1 MFKRR
6 NGADVALM
14 KDKKEQMSVARI
26 IPPKSKIPPKLR
38 VAAYCR
44 ISTRADGQ
52 QSSLAAQEHYYE
64 DHIKQNPSW
73 IFVGVYSDIGSGT
86 RIKGRSSFKALLSAC
101 KCGKLD
107 MILTKS
113 AHRFA
118 RNTVDALKTIRM
130 LRNRNIDIYFEQE
143 DIHSLYESSEFM
155 LPLICARAQEESFS
169 KSEDIKWGLRKS
181 FKNPDSKYY
190 QRICYGYA
198 HDLQGKLIVR
208 EEQAEIVRLIYEM
221 AASGASLARISAHL
235 EGMEIPSP
243 RGKKTWSKETLR
255 KILHNEKYAGSVI
268 LQKTFVENYLKH
280 KQIKNDGQLNIFRI
294 TYNHDPIIFT
304 DG

>member
-1 MFKRR
+1 
-6 NGADVALM
+6 
-14 KDKKEQMSVARI
+14 MSVAWTI
-26 IPPKSKIPPKLR
+26 LPKSKILLKLK

-52 QSSLAAQEHYYE
+52 QSRLVAQEHYYE

-73 IFVGVYSDIGSGT
+73 IFVGAYSDIGSGT
-86 RIKGRSSFKALLSAC
+86 RIKGRCRFKALLSAC
-101 KCGKLD
+101 KRGKID

-143 DIHSLYESSEFM
+143 NIHSLYESSEFM
-155 LPLICARAQEESFS
+155 LSLICARAQEESFS

-190 QRICYGYA
+190 QRICYGYT
-198 HDLQGKLIVR
+198 HDQQGKLIVH
-208 EEQAEIVRLIYEM
+208 EGQAKVVRLIHEM
-221 AASGASLARISAHL
+221 AASRASLARISLQL
-235 EGMEIPSP
+235 EDMGIPSP
-243 RGKKTWSKETLR
+243 RGKRTWSK
-255 KILHNEKYAGSVI
+255 K
-268 LQKTFVENYLKH
+268 KTWGKLIH
-280 KQIKNDGQLNIFRI
+280 TR
-294 TYNHDPIIFT
+294 
-304 DG
+304 

>member
-6 NGADVALM
+6 NGADIALM
-14 KDKKEQMSVARI
+14 KDKREQMSVARI

-44 ISTRADGQ
+44 ISTRAGGQ
-52 QSSLAAQEHYYE
+52 QSSLVAQKHYYE

-86 RIKGRSSFKALLSAC
+86 QIKGRSRFKALLSAC
-101 KCGKLD
+101 NRGKID

-155 LPLICARAQEESFS
+155 LTLICARAQEESLS

-190 QRICYGYA
+190 QRICYGYT
-198 HDLQGKLIVR
+198 HDLRGKLMVH
-208 EEQAEIVRLIYEM
+208 EEQAEVIRLIYEM
-221 AASGASLARISAHL
+221 AASGASLARISSQL
-235 EGMEIPSP
+235 EDMGIPSP
-243 RGKKTWSKETLR
+243 RGKKIWSKETLR
-255 KILHNEKYAGSVI
+255 KVLNNEKYTGNVT
-268 LQKTFVENYLKH
+268 LQKTFVENYLDH
-280 KQIKNDGQLNIFRI
+280 KQLKNKGQLDIYQ
-294 TYNHDPIIFT
+294 TVKNHEAIICPYK
-304 DG
+304 

>member
-1 MFKRR
+1 
-6 NGADVALM
+6 
-14 KDKKEQMSVARI
+14 MSVASI
-26 IPPKSKIPPKLR
+26 IPPKSKIPSKLK

-52 QSSLAAQEHYYE
+52 QSSLVAQEHYYE

-73 IFVGVYSDIGSGT
+73 FFVGVYSDIGSGT
-86 RIKGRSSFKALLSAC
+86 RIKGRSRFKALLSAC
-101 KCGKLD
+101 KRGKID

-130 LRNRNIDIYFEQE
+130 LRNKNIDIYFDQE

-155 LPLICARAQEESFS
+155 LSLICARAQEESFS

-181 FKNPDSKYY
+181 FKNPDFRYY
-190 QRICYGYA
+190 QRICYGYT
-198 HDLQGKLIVR
+198 HDLKGKLIVH
-208 EEQAEIVRLIYEM
+208 EEQAEVVRLIYEM
-221 AASGASLARISAHL
+221 AACGASLARISSQL
-235 EGMEIPSP
+235 EDMGIPSP

-255 KILHNEKYAGSVI
+255 KILENEKYTGKVT
-268 LQKTFVENYLKH
+268 LQKTLVENYLEH
-280 KQIKNDGQLNIFRI
+280 RQIKNTGQIDKYQIVN
-294 TYNHDPIIFT
+294 NHMAIM
-304 DG
+304 